1 MKSKKLWAVLLLMVV
16 LATVL
21 CGCRQAERVTYNV
34 QKEADN
40 FNVERRL
47 TVINA
52 RTDKPMLELVGYFSL
67 SNNST
72 NELQITIQ
80 TGPSEYRVDYVYLN
94 EWTLYT
100 VEDITGAHVNSFHY
114 ELNFLPEM
122 IQPFVITSND

>member
-1 MKSKKLWAVLLLMVV
+1 MKRKMIAILLIVCMAAMV
-16 LATVL
+16 
-21 CGCRQAERVTYNV
+21 GCRQAERVTYNV

-52 RTDKPMLELVGYFSL
+52 RTDKPMLELIGFFSL

-80 TGPSEYRVDYVYLN
+80 TGPNEYRVDYVYLN

-100 VEDITGAHVNSFHY
+100 VEDITGAHVSPYHY

-122 IQPFVITSND
+122 ILPITFTSNY